1 MKNSKTVWL
10 VGFITIFSASCLLS
24 ACSHELKL
32 VGDKDK
38 PVSINAEIKIHIY
51 QHAADNVDKMME
63 GLDDEIETPEKTS
76 FVFKKF
82 LYALAD
88 LGVSTAYA
96 AEKNSSQTALSKSIQ
111 LYRKAYPYLKKQILG
126 ENRDGYVA
134 VINKSKNAAATDI
147 KEAAKIADKL
157 NAARKVLY
165 LSDAKAKNV
174 SVREIQT
181 MYAKAFRQK
190 SKKGTWAELKK
201 DGKWSWKQK

>member
-1 MKNSKTVWL
+1 MKNSKTAWL
-10 VGFITIFSASCLLS
+10 VAFISVFSASCLLS

-51 QHAADNVDKMME
+51 QHAADNVDAMME

-82 LYALAD
+82 IYALAD

-96 AEKNSSQTALSKSIQ
+96 AETKKSQTALSKSIEQ
-111 LYRKAYPYLKKQILG
+111 YRKAYPFLKKQILG

-134 VINKSKNAAATDI
+134 VINKSKNAADADI
-147 KEAAKIADKL
+147 KQAAKIADKL
-157 NAARKVLY
+157 NAARKALY
-165 LSDAKAKNV
+165 QSDAKSKNV

-181 MYAKAFRQK
+181 MYAKAFRKK
-190 SKKGTWAELKK
+190 SKKGTWTEVQK